1 MTARYKLY
9 GRLEQEND
17 GGYLEFLSNGIPN
30 DAVTV
35 GSQMGNLRVAARSGG
50 TAASEIILKDVKAYT
65 DEDIVR
71 DYILSRDYKSA
82 ILGTQAQNAVTG
94 NLTVPSVHYGATVS
108 LNITNS
114 GGELF
119 DAAGKL
125 TAALAPGESRDA
137 ALTPMVRFTNKLGN
151 LEIPYPS
158 FGITVKGIAKSILY
172 KKTVTLSGAAA
183 DGGSDKACVNDGFF
197 DTAFVTGG
205 SESAFSLTFD
215 LSKAAL
221 FNKLDLYEGILGGN
235 YNVADWVFEASNNK
249 SLWAELAKGS
259 RIGAEKSVITNP
271 PYIEYRYVRLTVSN
285 KLTPD
290 AKAAL
295 SEITLD
301 FDPDDDYKN
310 QKDFETVKAPP
321 SGVSA
326 DFYVQGTGTVYGNAV
341 KWESLDISVL
351 SVSQTLENGQ
361 YKIICIRPAQSKD
374 ITVKASIGRESKN
387 FTVRVSGTSGA
398 TGSGGGGS
406 SSGGGGGGGAVV
418 FVPSA
423 NPGDGTG
430 TDLENTGPTPK
441 PPSKYFNDMNSAAWA
456 GEYVDA
462 LKEKGIVAGNGNG
475 GFEPNGFVT
484 REQFTKMLVLS
495 LNIELIYDYGIP
507 FNDVPRDGWAYP
519 YIAAAYKNGLING
532 MSADMF
538 GPGEN
543 ISRQDIAALI
553 ARAVDAAGKVPVET
567 VSGKFND
574 EGEISGYAVEA
585 VLTLSELGVLN
596 GDENGNFRPKSNAS
610 RAESAKILYML
621 LSID

>member
-35 GSQMGNLRVAARSGG
+35 GSQMGKLRVAARSGG

-71 DYILSRDYKSA
+71 DYILSRDYKAA

-94 NLTVPSVHYGATVS
+94 DLTVPSVHYGAAVS

-125 TAALAPGESRDA
+125 TAALVPGESRDA
-137 ALTPMVRFTNKLGN
+137 ELTPMVRFTKKLGN

-158 FGITVKGIAKSILY
+158 FGITVKGIAKSVLY

-183 DGGSDKACVNDGFF
+183 DGGSDKAYVNDGFF

-215 LSKAAL
+215 LSKATF
-221 FNKLDLYEGILGGN
+221 FNKLDLYEGILDGN
-235 YNVADWVFEASNNK
+235 YNVADWVFEVSNNK
-249 SLWAELAKGS
+249 SLWTELAKGS
-259 RIGAEKSVITNP
+259 RIGAGKSVITNS
-271 PYIEYRYVRLTVSN
+271 PYIEYRYVRLIVSN

-341 KWESLDISVL
+341 KWESLDTSVL
-351 SVSQTLENGQ
+351 SVSQSLENGQ

-374 ITVKASIGRESKN
+374 ITVKASIGKESKN
-387 FTVRVSGTSGA
+387 FTVRVLGTSGS
-398 TGSGGGGS
+398 TGSGGGS
-406 SSGGGGGGGAVV
+406 SSGRGGAVV
-418 FVPSA
+418 FVPPV
-423 NPGDGTG
+423 NPGNGTG
-430 TDLENTGPTPK
+430 TDLENTDTTPK
-441 PPSKYFNDMNSAAWA
+441 PPSKYFNDMSSAAWA

-462 LKEKGIVAGNGNG
+462 LKEKGIVTGNGEG

-495 LNIELIYDYGIP
+495 LNIEIPYDYGLP

-519 YIAAAYKNGLING
+519 YIAAAYKNGLVNG

-538 GPGEN
+538 GLGEN

-553 ARAVDAAGKVPVET
+553 ARAVDAAGKVSAET

-596 GDENGNFRPKSNAS
+596 GDENGSFRPKSNAT